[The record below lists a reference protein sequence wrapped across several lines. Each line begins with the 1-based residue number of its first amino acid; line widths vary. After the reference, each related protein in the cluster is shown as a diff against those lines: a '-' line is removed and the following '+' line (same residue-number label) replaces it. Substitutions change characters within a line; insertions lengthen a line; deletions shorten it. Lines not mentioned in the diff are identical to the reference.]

1 MVLQQIGSRI
11 SRDAMRTVVLDA
23 QMDGSDVTRE
33 MISCDEGDA
42 ALNTLSAARLPRV
55 VVAVAG

>member
-33 MISCDEGDA
+33 MISRDEGDA